1 MRIAETLVVTGPVEG
16 DEHRHH
22 SPGDRLPDP
31 DGRRQTSLQRPLE
44 ADGCELIE
52 MVSAGE
58 NASGSSED
66 EVVLALEDP
75 EDGPLGNPGG
85 RGEILRGHVETTLE
99 DERHGCVDER
109 GPASLGGQRR
119 GSGRLGQGFHHSGTI
134 SE

>member
-1 MRIAETLVVTGPVEG
+1 MSGVAGV
-16 DEHRHH
+16 
-22 SPGDRLPDP
+22 
-31 DGRRQTSLQRPLE
+31 
-44 ADGCELIE
+44 ELIE
-52 MVSAGE
+52 VVGAGE

-85 RGEILRGHVETTLE
+85 RSEILRGHVETALE

-109 GPASLGGQRR
+109 CPAGLGGQCG
-119 GSGRLGQGFHHSGTI
+119 GSGRLRKGLHHSGTI

>member
-1 MRIAETLVVTGPVEG
+1 
-16 DEHRHH
+16 
-22 SPGDRLPDP
+22 
-31 DGRRQTSLQRPLE
+31 
-44 ADGCELIE
+44 

-75 EDGPLGNPGG
+75 KMVPLGNPGG

-109 GPASLGGQRR
+109 GPASPGPAPGLGSAWAGFSPQRDYK
-119 GSGRLGQGFHHSGTI
+119 
-134 SE
+134 